1 MRPSIAFVRT
11 STVGGYLGGHLARL
25 GHDVTLI
32 DAWLAHVETIRT
44 RGLSGGEHGS
54 YGNWR
59 RKCDSVQA
67 VSGRRRV
74 ALVLTPTSGAPHSAT
89 AFPGHRVR

>member
-32 DAWLAHVETIRT
+32 DAWLAHVETIRM
-44 RGLSGGEHGS
+44 RGLSGEEWQS
-54 YGNWR
+54 YRKWR
-59 RKCDSVQA
+59 RKRNRHRT
-67 VSGRRRV
+67 VSGD
-74 ALVLTPTSGAPHSAT
+74 
-89 AFPGHRVR
+89 